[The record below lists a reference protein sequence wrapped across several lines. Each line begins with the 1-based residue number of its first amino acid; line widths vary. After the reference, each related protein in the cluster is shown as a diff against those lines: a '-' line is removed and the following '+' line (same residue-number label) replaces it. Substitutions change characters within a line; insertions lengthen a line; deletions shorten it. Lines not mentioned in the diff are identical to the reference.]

1 MRLREHPR
9 PGIEYQASIHSK
21 GRTVAQA
28 KDGDV
33 VRVHYT
39 GTLDDET
46 QFDSSVGRDPLEFTV
61 GAGMVIPGFDEMVR
75 GMEPG
80 DSRTTRIPAD
90 QAYGE
95 SREEMKLTLTRGQL
109 PAEFRPEIGQQIH
122 LEGQDGRPVPARVVE
137 ADESRIVVDAN
148 HELAGEALTF
158 KIELVEIV

>member
-1 MRLREHPR
+1 M
-9 PGIEYQASIHSK
+9 
-21 GRTVAQA
+21 AQA

-109 PAEFRPEIGQQIH
+109 PPEFKPEIGQQIH
-122 LEGQDGRPVPARVVE
+122 LEGHDGQPVPARVVE
-137 ADESRIVVDAN
+137 SDESGIVVDAN

-158 KIELVEIV
+158 EIELVEIV

>member
-1 MRLREHPR
+1 M
-9 PGIEYQASIHSK
+9 
-21 GRTVAQA
+21 AQA

-46 QFDSSVGRDPLEFTV
+46 QFDSSAGRDPLEFTV

-109 PAEFRPEIGQQIH
+109 PAEFQPEVGQTIH
-122 LEGQDGRPVPARVVE
+122 LEGQDGRPVTARVVE
-137 ADESRIVVDAN
+137 ADEHRIVVDAN
-148 HELAGEALTF
+148 HSLAGEALTF
-158 KIELVEIV
+158 TIELVEIV

>member
-1 MRLREHPR
+1 
-9 PGIEYQASIHSK
+9 
-21 GRTVAQA
+21 VAQA

-75 GMEPG
+75 GMAPG

-109 PAEFRPEIGQQIH
+109 PAEFKPEVGQQIH
-122 LEGQDGRPVPARVVE
+122 LEGQDGQPVSARVVE
-137 ADESRIVVDAN
+137 ADESRVVVDAN
-148 HELAGEALTF
+148 HLLAGEALTF
-158 KIELVEIV
+158 KIELVAIV

>member
-1 MRLREHPR
+1 MRPDSF
-9 PGIEYQASIHSK
+9 ASPISK
-21 GRTVAQA
+21 GNAVAQA

-33 VRVHYT
+33 IRVHYT

-95 SREEMKLTLTRGQL
+95 SHEEMKLTLTRGQL
-109 PAEFRPEIGQQIH
+109 PAEFKPEIGQTIH
-122 LEGQDGRPVPARVVE
+122 LEGQDGQPVPARVVE

>member
-1 MRLREHPR
+1 MP
-9 PGIEYQASIHSK
+9 
-21 GRTVAQA
+21 QA

-46 QFDSSVGRDPLEFTV
+46 RFDSSVGRDPLEFTV
-61 GAGMVIPGFDEMVR
+61 GTGMVIPGFDEMVR

-109 PAEFRPEIGQQIH
+109 PAEVKPEVGQQIH
-122 LEGQDGRPVPARVVE
+122 LEGHDGQPVTARVVE
-137 ADESRIVVDAN
+137 ADESRVVVDAN
-148 HELAGEALTF
+148 HTLAGEALTF
-158 KIELVEIV
+158 KIELVAIV

>member
-1 MRLREHPR
+1 M
-9 PGIEYQASIHSK
+9 
-21 GRTVAQA
+21 AQA

-75 GMEPG
+75 GLEPG

-95 SREEMKLTLTRGQL
+95 SREEMKLSLTRGQL
-109 PAEFRPEIGQQIH
+109 PAEFKPEVGQTIH
-122 LEGQDGRPVPARVVE
+122 LEGQDGRPVAARVVE
-137 ADESRIVVDAN
+137 ADESGVVVDAN
-148 HELAGEALTF
+148 HPLAGEALTF
-158 KIELVEIV
+158 KIELVAIV

>member
-1 MRLREHPR
+1 M
-9 PGIEYQASIHSK
+9 
-21 GRTVAQA
+21 AQA

-46 QFDSSVGRDPLEFTV
+46 QFDSSAGRDPLEFKV

-80 DSRTTRIPAD
+80 DSRTARIPAD

-109 PAEFRPEIGQQIH
+109 PPEFRPEIGQQIH
-122 LEGQDGRPVPARVVE
+122 MEGQDGQPVPARVVE

>member
-1 MRLREHPR
+1 M
-9 PGIEYQASIHSK
+9 
-21 GRTVAQA
+21 AQA

-95 SREEMKLTLTRGQL
+95 SREEMKLALSRGQL
-109 PAEFRPEIGQQIH
+109 PDGFKPEIGQQIH
-122 LEGQDGRPVPARVVE
+122 LQGQDGQPVPARVVE
-137 ADESRIVVDAN
+137 ADESGIVVDAN

>member
-1 MRLREHPR
+1 M
-9 PGIEYQASIHSK
+9 
-21 GRTVAQA
+21 AQA

-46 QFDSSVGRDPLEFTV
+46 QFDSSVGGDPLEFTV

-80 DSRTTRIPAD
+80 ESRSTRIPAD

-95 SREEMKLTLTRGQL
+95 ARDEMKLTLSRGQL
-109 PAEFRPEIGQQIH
+109 PDGFKPEVGQQIH
-122 LEGQDGRPVPARVVE
+122 LQGQDGQPVAARVVE
-137 ADESRIVVDAN
+137 SDEAGIVVDAN

-158 KIELVEIV
+158 EIELVAIV

>member
-1 MRLREHPR
+1 MP
-9 PGIEYQASIHSK
+9 
-21 GRTVAQA
+21 QA

-46 QFDSSVGRDPLEFTV
+46 QFDSSAGRDPLEFTV

-109 PAEFRPEIGQQIH
+109 PPEFRPEIGQQIH
-122 LEGQDGRPVPARVVE
+122 LEGHDGQPVAARVVE
-137 ADESRIVVDAN
+137 ADESGVVVDAN
-148 HELAGEALTF
+148 HPLAGEALTF
-158 KIELVEIV
+158 KIELVAIV

>member
-1 MRLREHPR
+1 MP
-9 PGIEYQASIHSK
+9 
-21 GRTVAQA
+21 QA

-109 PAEFRPEIGQQIH
+109 PGEFKPEVGQQIH
-122 LEGQDGRPVPARVVE
+122 LEGHDGQPVTARVVE
-137 ADESRIVVDAN
+137 ADESRVVVDAN
-148 HELAGEALTF
+148 HTLAGEALTF
-158 KIELVEIV
+158 KIELVAIV

>member
-1 MRLREHPR
+1 MP
-9 PGIEYQASIHSK
+9 
-21 GRTVAQA
+21 QA
-28 KDGDV
+28 KNGDV

-46 QFDSSVGRDPLEFTV
+46 QFDSSVGRDPLEFTL

-80 DSRTTRIPAD
+80 DTRTTRIPAD

-95 SREEMKLTLTRGQL
+95 AREEMKLTLTRGQL
-109 PAEFRPEIGQQIH
+109 PPEFKPEVGQVIH
-122 LEGQDGRPVPARVVE
+122 LDGEHGRPVPARVVL
-137 ADESRIVVDAN
+137 ADESRVVVDAN
-148 HELAGEALTF
+148 HPLAGEALTF

>member
-1 MRLREHPR
+1 M
-9 PGIEYQASIHSK
+9 
-21 GRTVAQA
+21 AQA

-61 GAGMVIPGFDEMVR
+61 GAGMVIAGFDEMVR

-109 PAEFRPEIGQQIH
+109 PDEFKPEI
-122 LEGQDGRPVPARVVE
+122 RPVPARVVE

>member
-1 MRLREHPR
+1 
-9 PGIEYQASIHSK
+9 
-21 GRTVAQA
+21 VAQA

-95 SREEMKLTLTRGQL
+95 SREEMKLALSRGQL
-109 PAEFRPEIGQQIH
+109 PDGFKPEIGQQIH
-122 LEGQDGRPVPARVVE
+122 LQGQDGQPVPARVVE
-137 ADESRIVVDAN
+137 ADESGIVVDAN

>member
-1 MRLREHPR
+1 MAE
-9 PGIEYQASIHSK
+9 
-21 GRTVAQA
+21 A

-61 GAGMVIPGFDEMVR
+61 GSGMVIPGFDETVR

-80 DSRTTRIPAD
+80 DTRMTKIPPE

-95 SREEMKLTLTRGQL
+95 PREEMMVTLYRAQL
-109 PAEFRPEIGQQIH
+109 PEEFKPQVGQRIH
-122 LEGQDGRPVPARVVE
+122 LEGQDGQPVTALVLE
-137 ADESRIVVDAN
+137 ADETRVVVDAN
-148 HELAGEALTF
+148 HPLAGKTLNFE
-158 KIELVEIV
+158 IELVEIV

>member
-1 MRLREHPR
+1 M
-9 PGIEYQASIHSK
+9 
-21 GRTVAQA
+21 AQA

-95 SREEMKLTLTRGQL
+95 AREEMKLTLTRGQL
-109 PAEFRPEIGQQIH
+109 PREFKPELGQQIH
-122 LEGQDGRPVPARVVE
+122 LEGHDGQPVTARVVE
-137 ADESRIVVDAN
+137 ADESRVVVDAN
-148 HELAGEALTF
+148 HPLAGEALTF
-158 KIELVEIV
+158 KIELVAIV

>member
-1 MRLREHPR
+1 MP
-9 PGIEYQASIHSK
+9 
-21 GRTVAQA
+21 QA

-109 PAEFRPEIGQQIH
+109 PAEFKPEVGQQIH
-122 LEGQDGRPVPARVVE
+122 LEGQDGQPVSQGHESIIFFVWVSKSLAQTNACRERPTPPGNP
-137 ADESRIVVDAN
+137 S
-148 HELAGEALTF
+148 
-158 KIELVEIV
+158 